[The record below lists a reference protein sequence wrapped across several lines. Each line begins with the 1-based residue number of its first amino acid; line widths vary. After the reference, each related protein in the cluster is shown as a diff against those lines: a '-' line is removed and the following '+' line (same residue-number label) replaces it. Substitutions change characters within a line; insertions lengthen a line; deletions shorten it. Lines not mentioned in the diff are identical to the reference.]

1 MVRSA
6 RSARLEPWGR
16 PRPSRR
22 ARFARAPQDEGGVRV
37 IAIQALI
44 LTSMTVASAQDI
56 RGLEI
61 CTAEKD
67 MARRTSCLQSNVELL
82 QQELTKQT
90 RRATEDRAA
99 AAKEVT
105 AMKGDLS
112 GLKAD
117 LAALKTALAK
127 AQDEIAELKKSKP
140 AEKK

>member
-1 MVRSA
+1 MA
-6 RSARLEPWGR
+6 GLL
-16 PRPSRR
+16 
-22 ARFARAPQDEGGVRV
+22 FAVGA
-37 IAIQALI
+37 A
-44 LTSMTVASAQDI
+44 MAQDI

-99 AAKEVT
+99 AAKELM
-105 AMKGDLS
+105 ALKGDM
-112 GLKAD
+112 
-117 LAALKTALAK
+117 AALKDALAK
-127 AQDEIAELKKSKP
+127 AQNEIAELKKPKP

>member
-1 MVRSA
+1 MV
-6 RSARLEPWGR
+6 
-16 PRPSRR
+16 
-22 ARFARAPQDEGGVRV
+22 V
-37 IAIQALI
+37 IPI
-44 LTSMTVASAQDI
+44 LLLVFMTCVSAQDI

-99 AAKEVT
+99 AAKEWT
-105 AMKGDLS
+105 A
-112 GLKAD
+112 LKAD
-117 LAALKTALAK
+117 IAALKDALAK
-127 AQDEIAELKKSKP
+127 AQSEIAELKKPKP